1 MPRDDAIG
9 VPDFPIDRFRR
20 LRGGERAATGG
31 RPYKIA
37 EIARGQH
44 DLGAAVDPIE
54 IAEIAN
60 GYNSRAAL

>member
-1 MPRDDAIG
+1 
-9 VPDFPIDRFRR
+9 VTK
-20 LRGGERAATGG
+20 RAATGG